1 MALWTD
7 VIDPATLTGYARASL
22 EDYEQSR
29 GTLAQFL
36 PNRTVADTV
45 VRFIAG
51 RGGLVQEAKFR
62 AYDAEPEIGKAQ
74 GGKRVTLEL
83 PALGQ
88 NIPVSE
94 YQQLRTRNASDDAIL
109 QAVLGTTRQVVQAV
123 ADRVERLRGTVLNTG
138 KATIDQDNFK
148 SDDSFGRSASH
159 DVVAPTLWTDP
170 DADRL
175 GFLESLTDLYVAD
188 NGVQPG
194 ALVVSTRVYRALAS
208 GSQFQTQ
215 LLNGGSR
222 PATSADVDAIVAGA
236 GLPQIVK
243 YDRRTSSGKV
253 LDDSK
258 LLMLPA
264 PVGVDDFG
272 GTELGG
278 TWWGQTLTSTDPNFG
293 IEDATQPGIVA
304 GVWRNETPP
313 MIAQVISDA
322 IALPVLA
329 NADLSISAKVL

>member
-45 VRFIAG
+45 VRFVAG
-51 RGGLVQEAKFR
+51 RTGLVQEAKFR
-62 AYDAEPEIGKAQ
+62 AYDAEPEIGKTQ
-74 GGKRVTLEL
+74 GGRRVTLEL

-94 YQQLRTRNASDDAIL
+94 YAQLRQRAASDDAVL
-109 QAVLGTTRQVVQAV
+109 QAVLGTTQQVVRAV
-123 ADRVERLRGTVLNTG
+123 ADRIERLRGTVLNTG
-138 KATIDQDNFK
+138 KATIDQDNYR

-159 DVVAPTLWTDP
+159 DVVAPALWTDP
-170 DADRL
+170 DVDRM
-175 GFLESLTDLYVAD
+175 GFLQSLVDTYVAD
-188 NGVQPG
+188 NGVLPG
-194 ALVVSTRVYRALAS
+194 ALVVSTRVLRALGA

-222 PATSADVDAIVAGA
+222 PSTDADVNAIIAGNGLPPIIRYDRQTSA
-236 GLPQIVK
+236 
-243 YDRRTSSGKV
+243 GKV
-253 LDDSK
+253 LDDTK

-304 GVWRNETPP
+304 GVWRNDKPP
-313 MIAQVISDA
+313 MIAEVISDA

-329 NADLSISAKVL
+329 NANLSLSAKVL